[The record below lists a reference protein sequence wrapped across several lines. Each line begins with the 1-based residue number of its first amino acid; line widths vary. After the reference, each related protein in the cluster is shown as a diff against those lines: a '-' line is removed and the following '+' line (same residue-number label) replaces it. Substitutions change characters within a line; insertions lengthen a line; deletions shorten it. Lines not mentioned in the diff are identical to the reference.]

1 MKIPRDKILHIIMG
15 VLAVAVTYVAV
26 WIGQY
31 NLGLSLAFV
40 STMFGAFYE
49 WQQWYRGEGQVDI
62 WDAVAT
68 AAPGFVAWGLL
79 ELIR

>member
-1 MKIPRDKILHIIMG
+1 MNIPRDKILHLIMG
-15 VLAVAVTYVAV
+15 VLAVAVTYAAV
-26 WIGQY
+26 WIGQH
-31 NLGLSLAFV
+31 NLAFALAFV